1 MAFFSPIRNWI
12 MNSGRTKDA
21 ENSQEESQTA
31 RYKSKVVIPSAPLPD
46 PLGRNIEAVIAL
58 QAKAEKDLS
67 RTQRVVEAVTAFF
80 GRPLFLYCI
89 LLVVTLWILPNVLP
103 RQFGFPRFDPPPF
116 EWLEHLLSLA
126 SLLMTAGVL
135 MAQQRQEKLAEQRAQ
150 LSLQLNLLSEQ
161 KIAKLIALIEE
172 LRRDLPNVKD
182 RHDPEAEVMQQPADP
197 HVVIEVLEKTLAD
210 ELEQLQQED
219 LSDS

>member
-1 MAFFSPIRNWI
+1 MKI
-12 MNSGRTKDA
+12 
-21 ENSQEESQTA
+21 SQTQNSENLPKELQRA
-31 RYKSKVVIPSAPLPD
+31 VHKSKVVLPSAPLPD
-46 PLGRNIEAVIAL
+46 PLGQNIEAVIAL

-67 RTQRVVEAVTAFF
+67 QAQRIVEATTAFF

-89 LLVVTLWILPNVLP
+89 LIGVTVWILPNVLP
-103 RQFGFPRFDPPPF
+103 HRFGFPQFDPPPF
-116 EWLEHLLSLA
+116 EWLEHLLGLA
-126 SLLMTAGVL
+126 SLLMSTGIL
-135 MAQQRQEKLAEQRAQ
+135 ITQNRQEKLAEQRMQ

-161 KIAKLIALIEE
+161 KIAKLIALLEE

-197 HVVIEVLEKTLAD
+197 HVVIEVLEKSLTEELA
-210 ELEQLQQED
+210 QLQQQD